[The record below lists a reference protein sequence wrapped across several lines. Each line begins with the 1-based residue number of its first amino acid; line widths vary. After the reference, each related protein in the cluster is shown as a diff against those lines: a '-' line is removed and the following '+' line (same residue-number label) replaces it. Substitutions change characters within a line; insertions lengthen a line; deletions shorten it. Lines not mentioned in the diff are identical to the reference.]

1 MKNLIII
8 TFFLLIAATTYS
20 QDFDVPKSYS
30 FEKAKDY
37 TGQNHTVIKAVDW
50 LENTPLT
57 QDTSKRKEVNA
68 FLMAWL
74 SGSPDVSIDL
84 SGDIVTFMDC
94 GDCLVVFM
102 GGWAKYALVNK
113 DYNNTLKGNIA
124 GIESTISFYQKNK
137 NAIGKTKAIEKYIK
151 QKDKGTLEDY
161 IKSKI

>member
-1 MKNLIII
+1 M
-8 TFFLLIAATTYS
+8 IAATTYS

-37 TGQNHTVIKAVDW
+37 TGQNHAVIKAVDW